1 MKENTTNQ
9 KGTRMNHM
17 VFDTETTSL
26 DKPFCYDVGYAIFN
40 DKGEE
45 LLRRHF
51 VIEQTWHNLPLFESA
66 YYKDKRPLYVNLMRS
81 KKATM
86 DKWGYVMRTMRRDIL
101 QYEVTAAYA
110 YNSDFDDKVFSF
122 NCDWFKCNN
131 PLEDIPVHDIWGY
144 ASQFITNAQEYKDF
158 CEEHQYFTD
167 TGNYKASA
175 EIVYRYISGEN
186 DFDEAHMGAMD
197 VDIEAI
203 ILQDC
208 FNRGAERDKDYK
220 VNKILPRPCLT
231 PYTIK
236 INGQIIHQGEYIKKY
251 VRDGL
256 YSFTEK
262 EMGE

>member
-1 MKENTTNQ
+1 MKENTPNQ
-9 KGTRMNHM
+9 KGTRMNYM

-40 DKGEE
+40 DEGAE

-66 YYKDKRPLYVNLMRS
+66 YYKEKRPLYIALMRS
-81 KKATM
+81 KKAVM
-86 DKWGYVMRTMRRDIL
+86 DKWGYVMRTMHRDII
-101 QYEVTAAYA
+101 QYKVVSAYA

-144 ASQFITNAQEYKDF
+144 ASQFITNTQEYKNF

-175 EIVYRYISGEN
+175 EIVYRYISGKN
-186 DFDEAHMGAMD
+186 NFDEAHMGAMD

-203 ILQDC
+203 ILQEC

-220 VNKILPRPCLT
+220 VNKILPRPRLT

-236 INGQIIHQGEYIKKY
+236 INGQIVHQGEYVKKY
-251 VRDGL
+251 VRDGM
-256 YSFTEK
+256 YSFTEGK
-262 EMGE
+262 